1 MATKNIIK
9 LLEKDNVARDLKVA
23 YSFMLLSRGYSADE
37 IKVLDN
43 YDFLIRKKDPKTT
56 VETNQINIATQKNRK
71 QRSLPK
77 NPVCLTSTSEAYNNR
92 DHTLYSLNGE
102 TPVTKGRLVLSIIK
116 LYQEQ
121 HNPTFEEVSQ
131 LFNRKLNLLGNTI
144 INKLSLDALRP
155 DKQKRFYYHESDL
168 LVSKDG
174 IRYAV
179 SNQWAINKMDT
190 VISFAQT
197 IGWKVEVDRGSFGT
211 LIHKTAGTGT
221 YSTSLKGGAV

>member
-9 LLEKDNVARDLKVA
+9 LLEKSNVAKDLKVA

-37 IKVLDN
+37 IKALDD
-43 YDFLIRKKDPKTT
+43 YDFMIRKKNSKTIG
-56 VETNQINIATQKNRK
+56 ETNQMDFATPRNRK
-71 QRSLPK
+71 QRSIPK

-102 TPVTKGRLVLSIIK
+102 APVTKGRLVWSIIK

-121 HNPTFEEVSQ
+121 HNPTYEEVSQ
-131 LFNRKLNLLGNTI
+131 LFNRKLNLLGNTV
-144 INKLSLDALRP
+144 INELSLDALRP
-155 DKQKRFYYHESDL
+155 DRQKRFYYHDLDL
-168 LVSKDG
+168 LISKDG

-179 SNQWAINKMDT
+179 SNQWAISKMDT

-197 IGWKVEVDRGSFGT
+197 NGWIVEVVKTQT
-211 LIHKTAGTGT
+211 LSNFI
-221 YSTSLKGGAV
+221 